1 MGIATNQNLTALVN
15 RCYFVIVISAVFF
28 IPFSRAQWLLISFVY
43 HHPSCEECWEEST
56 ETTEVNQTSKLES
69 FMYFF
74 VRFRIP
80 FPDSGF
86 RIPDSGFRLIFHT
99 PQKNADSRKTFIN
112 AFHGQW
118 TFRFTDSLVS
128 GHLYL
133 PALFSIPL
141 FTSQSNSVFTHSH
154 ILSEKCRC
162 LGEDQKKRRD
172 KGVLLLPWRA
182 CFRSRY
188 SFFLSLFLRYVLKL
202 Y

>member
-1 MGIATNQNLTALVN
+1 MVTH
-15 RCYFVIVISAVFF
+15 FF
-28 IPFSRAQWLLISFVY
+28 RVSSSILRGMQRREYWNYWSQSNFQPWIIHVLFCPV
-43 HHPSCEECWEEST
+43 
-56 ETTEVNQTSKLES
+56 
-69 FMYFF
+69 
-74 VRFRIP
+74 
-80 FPDSGF
+80 PDSISGL
-86 RIPDSGFRLIFHT
+86 RIPDSGFRLIFLT
-99 PQKNADSRKTFIN
+99 PKKNADSRKTFIN

-154 ILSEKCRC
+154 ILSEKGRC

-182 CFRSRY
+182 CFRSSY

-202 Y
+202 N